1 MSLITAHTPPLSVY
15 SFPYTTLF
23 RSLGDDLDDLDPPT
37 GQSRDLVG
45 DRRGLGPGELGP
57 AGAQAHGASAEL
69 LGVDD
74 VEGVVGGRADPIGF
88 RVVRAGGLRDLRLGL
103 RVRMGDLVDRRVGRL
118 HEPLGVGEHGLAY

>member
-69 LGVDD
+69 LGFDE
-74 VEGVVGGRADPIGF
+74 VEGERE
-88 RVVRAGGLRDLRLGL
+88 RTRLNSRDVARSYA
-103 RVRMGDLVDRRVGRL
+103 VCFLVKTRS
-118 HEPLGVGEHGLAY
+118 